1 MQIRLNGK
9 ITSIRCNT
17 LAELKGQYGKEEDI
31 VILNGFS
38 VPIEELLSGIRTLH
52 EMDEVFFIHRGVM
65 PGQEEL
71 EAMMASRHTPGVWEK
86 VNNARVAVAG
96 LGGLGSHIAVMLAR
110 TGVGKLL
117 LVDFDVVEPS
127 NLNRQN
133 YLVSHL
139 GKKKTEALKEQ
150 IAQINPFIQVETI
163 DRRVTAENAAA
174 IFGEYPIICEA
185 FDRPEAKA
193 ALVNAVLM
201 ELPESRIVSAS
212 GMAGYDSAN
221 DIKTVRKMSRLYV
234 CGDMENE
241 AKEGRG
247 LMAPRVQVCAG
258 HQANMVLRLILGITE
273 V

>member
-1 MQIRLNGK
+1 MRVKLNGK
-9 ITSIRCNT
+9 ATEIRCGT
-17 LAELKGQYGKEEDI
+17 LAELKGEFGKETDV
-31 VILNGFS
+31 VILNGFAVS
-38 VPIEELLSGIRTLH
+38 PEELLCGTRTLK
-52 EMDEVFFIHRGVM
+52 EMDEVFLIHRGM
-65 PGQEEL
+65 LPKQEEL
-71 EAMMASRHTPGVWEK
+71 EAMMASRHTPGVWKK
-86 VNNARVAVAG
+86 VNSAAVAVAG

-117 LVDFDVVEPS
+117 LVDYDVVEPS

-139 GKKKTEALKEQ
+139 EKKKTEALKEQ
-150 IAQINPFIQVETI
+150 IAQINPFIRVETI
-163 DRRVTAENAAA
+163 DRRVTAQNAAG
-174 IFGEYPIICEA
+174 IFQGYPIICEA

-193 ALVNAVLM
+193 ALINTVLI
-201 ELPESRIVSAS
+201 ELPKSVIVSAS

-221 DIKTVRKMSRLYV
+221 EIKTARKMSRLYV

>member
-1 MQIRLNGK
+1 MQIKLNGK
-9 ITSIRCNT
+9 ITKIQCNT

-38 VPIEELLSGIRTLH
+38 VTIEEFISGTRTLK
-52 EMDEVFFIHRGVM
+52 EMDEVFFIHRGVL

-86 VNNARVAVAG
+86 VNNACVAVAG

-163 DRRVTAENAAA
+163 DRRVTSQNAAG
-174 IFGEYPIICEA
+174 IFEEYPIICEA
-185 FDRPEAKA
+185 FDRPEA
-193 ALVNAVLM
+193 
-201 ELPESRIVSAS
+201 
-212 GMAGYDSAN
+212 
-221 DIKTVRKMSRLYV
+221 
-234 CGDMENE
+234 
-241 AKEGRG
+241 
-247 LMAPRVQVCAG
+247 
-258 HQANMVLRLILGITE
+258 
-273 V
+273 